1 MEQLQLRVAQV
12 WSQAGG
18 IKGFELISP
27 TGTAL
32 PPFSAGA
39 HVLVHL
45 PNGLVRQYS
54 MCNDPSE
61 THRYEIGVLRAPE
74 GRGGSAFMHD
84 GVKVGDTLTIDLPR
98 NNFEL
103 KEDAADY
110 ILIAGGI
117 GVTPLLAMAH
127 RLNRLGKSYK
137 LYYCT
142 RAKESTA
149 YLERLS
155 GDEFAERVS
164 FIHDGGD
171 PAKGLDVKTLLKD
184 VPANARLYCCGP
196 TGLMNAVKA
205 AAGRWPADRVH
216 FEAFSADPS
225 AKPAAPAGGDQSF
238 EIELASSG
246 KILTVAADTSIL
258 EVLRDQGINIP
269 SACEEGI
276 CGTCI
281 VNVLEGEPDHRDQI
295 LTDEEKS
302 SNDCI
307 TVCCSRSKTARLKL
321 DL

>member
-1 MEQLQLRVAQV
+1 MEHLQLRVAKI

-27 TGTAL
+27 SGEAL

-54 MCNDPSE
+54 MCNDPGE

-74 GRGGSAFMHD
+74 GRGGSAFMHE
-84 GVKVGDTLTIDLPR
+84 GVKPGDLLTIDLPR

-103 KEDAADY
+103 KEDAATY

-127 RLNRLGKSYK
+127 RLNRLGKNYR

-142 RAKESTA
+142 RAKEMTA

-155 GDEFAERVS
+155 GTDFAERVT
-164 FIHDGGD
+164 FVHDGGD
-171 PAKGLDVKTLLKD
+171 PAKGLDVKALLKD
-184 VPANARLYCCGP
+184 VPADARLYCCGP

-205 AAGRWPADRVH
+205 AASHWPADRVH
-216 FEAFSADPS
+216 FEAFSADP
-225 AKPAAPAGGDQSF
+225 AARPPVSSGGDHSF
-238 EIELASSG
+238 EIELAHSG
-246 KILTVAADTSIL
+246 KVLTVPVEESIL
-258 EVLRDQGINIP
+258 SVLRDNGINIP

-295 LTDEEKS
+295 LTDEEKE
-302 SNDCI
+302 SNTCI
-307 TVCCSRSKTARLKL
+307 TVCCSRSRSARLKL

>member
-1 MEQLQLRVAQV
+1 MEKLQLRVAQI

-18 IKGFELISP
+18 IKGFELVSP
-27 TGTAL
+27 TGGAL

-39 HVLVHL
+39 HVLVNM

-54 MCNDPSE
+54 ICNDPSE

-74 GRGGSAFMHD
+74 GRGGSAFMHE
-84 GVKVGDTLTIDLPR
+84 GVRIGDLLTIDTPR

-103 KEDAADY
+103 KEDADNY

-117 GVTPLLAMAH
+117 GVTPLLAMAR
-127 RLNRLGKSYK
+127 RLNRLGRSYK
-137 LYYCT
+137 LFYCT
-142 RAKESTA
+142 RAKEHTA
-149 YLERLS
+149 YLELLS
-155 GDEFAERVS
+155 GTDFAERVA

-171 PAKGLDVKTLLKD
+171 PKKGLDVMDLLKS
-184 VPANARLYCCGP
+184 VPANAHLYCCGP
-196 TGLMNAVKA
+196 TGLMNAVRA
-205 AAGRWPADRVH
+205 AASHWPADRVH

-225 AKPAAPAGGDQSF
+225 AKPVATGGDQSF

-246 KILTVAADTSIL
+246 KVLTVPADGSIL
-258 EVLRDQGINIP
+258 DVLRDHGINIP

-295 LTDEEKS
+295 LTDEEKAS
-302 SNDCI
+302 GDCI
-307 TVCCSRSKTARLKL
+307 TVCCSRSRSPRLKL